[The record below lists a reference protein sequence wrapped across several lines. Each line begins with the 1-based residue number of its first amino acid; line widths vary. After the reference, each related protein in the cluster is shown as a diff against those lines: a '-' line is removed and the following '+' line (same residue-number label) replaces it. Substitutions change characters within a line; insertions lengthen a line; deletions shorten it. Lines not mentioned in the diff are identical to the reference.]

1 MPSRSGLVSATVL
14 AMVLVG
20 AFSGALLGLILG
32 SVLRSLGL
40 LAIVTAF
47 AAVILALFAGR
58 AILGSHAGLS
68 FRSVLAIWNIVAAS
82 SIGALAGHEL
92 SVDLSSPPSSV
103 LIGSMAGL
111 LSSILITC
119 FAIEISYLARRY
131 RAD

>member
-1 MPSRSGLVSATVL
+1 MGHNKTGDESAYSERLSFGNRSRHV
-14 AMVLVG
+14 
-20 AFSGALLGLILG
+20 
-32 SVLRSLGL
+32 
-40 LAIVTAF
+40 VTAF
-47 AAVILALFAGR
+47 AAVILALFVGR

-68 FRSVLAIWNIVAAS
+68 FRSVVAIWNVIASS

-111 LSSILITC
+111 LASILITC
-119 FAIEISYLARRY
+119 FAIEIFYLARRY